1 MMDFSSIAEFFHMN
15 GHGFYVWSAY
25 GMLVFLVLCEILT
38 LRKRRV
44 KIINR
49 LIREARAVR
58 DTLSL

>member
-1 MMDFSSIAEFFHMN
+1 MDFSAVGEFFHMN

-25 GMLVFLVLCEILT
+25 GMLAFLVFCEIVT

-49 LIREARAVR
+49 LTSEARAVR

>member
-1 MMDFSSIAEFFHMN
+1 MVDFFSMN

-25 GMLVFLVLCEILT
+25 GMLAFLIVCEILT
-38 LRKRRV
+38 LRRRRL

-49 LIREARAVR
+49 IIREARAVR

>member
-1 MMDFSSIAEFFHMN
+1 MGFTSFSDFLQMN

-25 GMLVFLVLCEILT
+25 GMLVFLIACEVLMI
-38 LRKRRV
+38 RKRRV

-49 LIREARAVR
+49 LTREARAVR

>member
-1 MMDFSSIAEFFHMN
+1 MSFVAIVDFFSMN

-25 GMLVFLVLCEILT
+25 GMLAFLIGCEILT
-38 LRKRRV
+38 LRKRRL

-49 LIREARAVR
+49 LISEARAVR

>member
-1 MMDFSSIAEFFHMN
+1 MSYASIVDFFSMN

-25 GMLVFLVLCEILT
+25 GMLAFLIVCEILT
-38 LRKRRV
+38 LRRRRL

-49 LIREARAVR
+49 IIREARAVR